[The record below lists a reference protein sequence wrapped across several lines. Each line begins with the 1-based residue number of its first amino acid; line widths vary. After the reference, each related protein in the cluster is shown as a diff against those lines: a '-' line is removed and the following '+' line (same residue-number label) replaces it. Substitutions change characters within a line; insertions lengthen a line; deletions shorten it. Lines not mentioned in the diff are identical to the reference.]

1 MVSST
6 SDPPSRGHLMTIP
19 PSSSGGV
26 PVARLLSADEINF
39 ERRDMP
45 MTQTSMLG
53 ELASFVDKNAA
64 ETETLFSEMNER
76 IIALE
81 RKHTATTKYLSAVSR
96 GLTAAVILIVLL
108 AVAIL
113 VIALT
118 HA

>member
-1 MVSST
+1 
-6 SDPPSRGHLMTIP
+6 MTIP
-19 PSSSGGV
+19 SSSSGWV
-26 PVARLLSADEINF
+26 PV
-39 ERRDMP
+39 
-45 MTQTSMLG
+45 LG

-81 RKHTATTKYLSAVSR
+81 RKHTATTKYMSEVHKHLLAVSR